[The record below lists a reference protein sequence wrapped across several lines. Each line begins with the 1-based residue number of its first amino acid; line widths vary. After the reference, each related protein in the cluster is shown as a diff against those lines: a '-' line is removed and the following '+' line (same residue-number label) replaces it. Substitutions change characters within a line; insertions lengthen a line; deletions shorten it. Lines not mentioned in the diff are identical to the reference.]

1 MNFRAFLVGVAAS
14 LSAPAAAQAEQQTV
28 ENAQAFLALTLPRT
42 YTSHVACPN
51 VPGGWC
57 NTHRTSILSPP
68 VPHGRCATLF
78 NVRHDFNNF
87 DNEKVIYWDHVTSVD
102 HADASSN
109 VAVTMTTGATAQRF
123 YFEVTSPD
131 LAARVAF
138 AMEFIRRSCDPTQGL
153 GF

>member
-1 MNFRAFLVGVAAS
+1 MNIRAIILAAAIGMSGAAAAQTEQQTIENAHAFLV
-14 LSAPAAAQAEQQTV
+14 
-28 ENAQAFLALTLPRT
+28 LTLPRT

-51 VPGGWC
+51 VTGGWC

-68 VPHGRCATLF
+68 VPHGRCGTLLY
-78 NVRHDFNNF
+78 VRHDFQNF

-102 HADASSN
+102 HADGGSN
-109 VAVTMTTGATAQRF
+109 VAVTMTSGASAQRF
-123 YFEVTSPD
+123 YFEVASPD